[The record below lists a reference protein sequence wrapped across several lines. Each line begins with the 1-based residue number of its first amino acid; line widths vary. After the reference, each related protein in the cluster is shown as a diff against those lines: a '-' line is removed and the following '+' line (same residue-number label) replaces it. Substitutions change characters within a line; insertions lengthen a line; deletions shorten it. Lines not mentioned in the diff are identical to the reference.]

1 MPRCGRFL
9 LVVMVHELPQYALGM
24 AFTADKHPVQAL
36 GSGCEHEP
44 FGERVR
50 LGRSEGC
57 FDGSDAHRCNHL
69 VKRPDEL
76 GVPVTDKEAERS
88 SPALQVGDQ
97 VPGLLSAPGPDRV
110 SRYPGQVDHA
120 AVQVDEE
127 QHIKATERDRVDV
140 AKSQLRVPAA
150 WARKSSGH
158 EGPEDRGAGPNR

>member
-1 MPRCGRFL
+1 
-9 LVVMVHELPQYALGM
+9 MVHELPQYALGM
-24 AFTADKHPVQAL
+24 AFTSDKHPVQAL

-57 FDGSDAHRCNHL
+57 FDGPGAHRCNHL

-97 VPGLLSAPGPDRV
+97 VPGLLSDPGPDRV

-127 QHIKATERDRVDV
+127 QHIKATERDRIDV

-150 WARKSSGH
+150 WARKRSGH